1 MMILNYGLAASYAFC
16 RNYAIDRTYAPD
28 ILTLKIPASISVL
41 HNPAHLILQYFFYTL
56 KNLLADHMKT
66 VSTGIPLSQKN
77 DPIERKHPSKNNYPW
92 SESTDSEIWKAYKG
106 GNKEAF
112 IYIYKTYNQLLY
124 NYGMQ
129 FCFNHEMIK
138 DCIQETFF
146 YLQKK
151 SKHLS
156 EVRSIR
162 YYLYKILRRKLMA
175 DMAEEKKYRLIKE
188 PEGKK
193 FEIIISPEL
202 KLIDA
207 QLDEERKSNLQMA
220 LNKLPERQREAILL
234 FYYEGFTHDEVAQ
247 IMGLKTDKYSRK
259 LIYRGITTLRRL
271 LLSAVLLMFGYHITP
286 KLLKKIFAH
295 VG

>member
-1 MMILNYGLAASYAFC
+1 
-16 RNYAIDRTYAPD
+16 
-28 ILTLKIPASISVL
+28 
-41 HNPAHLILQYFFYTL
+41 
-56 KNLLADHMKT
+56 MKT
-66 VSTGIPLSQKN
+66 DGTEIPLSHKK
-77 DPIERKHPSKNNYPW
+77 DPIKSEPSHKNNYPW
-92 SESTDSEIWKAYKG
+92 SELTDLEIWKAYKG

-138 DCIQETFF
+138 GCIQETFF

-151 SKHLS
+151 SKDLS

-175 DMAEEKKYRLIKE
+175 GMEEEKKYRLISE

-193 FEIIISPEL
+193 FEIVISPEL
-202 KLIDA
+202 KLIDS
-207 QLDEERKSNLQMA
+207 QLDEERKSNLQIA
-220 LNKLPERQREAILL
+220 LNKLPEGQREAILL

-247 IMGLKTDKYSRK
+247 IMGLKADKYSRK
-259 LIYRGITTLRRL
+259 LIYRGIIK
-271 LLSAVLLMFGYHITP
+271 G
-286 KLLKKIFAH
+286 
-295 VG
+295 